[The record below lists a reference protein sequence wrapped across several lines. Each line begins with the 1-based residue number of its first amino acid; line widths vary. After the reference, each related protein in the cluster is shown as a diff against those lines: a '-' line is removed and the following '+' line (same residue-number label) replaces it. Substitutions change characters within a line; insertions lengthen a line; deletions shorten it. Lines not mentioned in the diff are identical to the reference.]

1 MFPHIFYGAFQG
13 LDNVL
18 YKAFTLFRQGIYKV
32 FQCFLQGLYKVFNV
46 VLQGFY
52 NAVARLP
59 QVVYNACYKFFTRR
73 LQICLQG
80 FYSVLY
86 WIRSSLWR
94 PRNRLELFSMAAV
107 LFALLDLFPTW
118 DTYQKIPSKTHQ
130 AAKLHLY
137 LFLESSQGVEW
148 GCSVPCHSILCP
160 AFRLEIWNFVGKDR
174 WHFGRAVKAAAC

>member
-118 DTYQKIPSKTHQ
+118 DTYQKIPSN
-130 AAKLHLY
+130 
-137 LFLESSQGVEW
+137 
-148 GCSVPCHSILCP
+148 IL
-160 AFRLEIWNFVGKDR
+160 ASLTRLLNYIHIYSWKITRRWSGDAQYHDIPYCVQHFDSMFEIL
-174 WHFGRAVKAAAC
+174 

>member
-73 LQICLQG
+73 LQSRLQGSYDVFYIAFTMFFYIVCTMLVCEAFTFLFVAKVLQDCYNAFIRLLQG
-80 FYSVLY
+80 FNKVLTTFSRY
-86 WIRSSLWR
+86 VLHCFYKAFRGFQKAVR
-94 PRNRLELFSMAAV
+94 RL
-107 LFALLDLFPTW
+107 
-118 DTYQKIPSKTHQ
+118 
-130 AAKLHLY
+130 
-137 LFLESSQGVEW
+137 LES
-148 GCSVPCHSILCP
+148 
-160 AFRLEIWNFVGKDR
+160 F
-174 WHFGRAVKAAAC
+174 